1 MFVVITVKVNL
12 LGTIHSSV
20 LWHGEVLADQDV
32 GEIWTLCFI
41 AVLVVPWTLCFG
53 FVGFVAA
60 CKR

>member
-32 GEIWTLCFI
+32 GEIWTLCF
-41 AVLVVPWTLCFG
+41 G
-53 FVGFVAA
+53 FVGSVAA